1 MSGCVRVEKAMLLLD
16 VGLKLK
22 KGKTEVGSDGNRQAL
37 LRVRLKEVVVADVVQ
52 HSVDTCRG

>member
-1 MSGCVRVEKAMLLLD
+1 MRVEKAMLLLD